1 MFDKIIIKSGSR
13 STEKFLSIPDIVD
26 MMFYYGEVH
35 VVVSQ
40 FELEQLLRT
49 FGEDVLYELITSK
62 LLFVHPCDQHIG
74 AVFQNG
80 LCSAG
85 MFRHDFSS
93 IEQLLYMYHRVFRK
107 NSTDNM
113 RFASKFSKI
122 LSEYRYPDIVQNSI
136 YRDIE
141 DDTYLSKATQIFI
154 KQYYPKYHNIG
165 EISLHAEPIQSQ
177 LGGMYRI
184 EGNIRLDELNAIHQ
198 QIGYPGAFSYSNIFL
213 AIGESNQD
221 CYMSS
226 ELRSELITSSKW
238 AEIYKLRLNECISN
252 AEKSKRNIDFFQKT
266 VAFEFMSPGTSFSI
280 GQITPKELVKLLNE
294 KNSLRF
300 KDWLKDLPNGVPISG
315 EFYNEIRKANS
326 DKPWVKILRVL
337 TQSIF
342 GLANPL
348 IGIVSTSLDGFIA
361 DKIINGWKPQIF
373 VEKFLRNEK
382 LKQDIDI
389 TS

>member
-1 MFDKIIIKSGSR
+1 
-13 STEKFLSIPDIVD
+13 
-26 MMFYYGEVH
+26 
-35 VVVSQ
+35 
-40 FELEQLLRT
+40 
-49 FGEDVLYELITSK
+49 
-62 LLFVHPCDQHIG
+62 
-74 AVFQNG
+74 
-80 LCSAG
+80 
-85 MFRHDFSS
+85 
-93 IEQLLYMYHRVFRK
+93 
-107 NSTDNM
+107 
-113 RFASKFSKI
+113 
-122 LSEYRYPDIVQNSI
+122 
-136 YRDIE
+136 
-141 DDTYLSKATQIFI
+141 
-154 KQYYPKYHNIG
+154 
-165 EISLHAEPIQSQ
+165 
-177 LGGMYRI
+177 
-184 EGNIRLDELNAIHQ
+184 
-198 QIGYPGAFSYSNIFL
+198 
-213 AIGESNQD
+213 
-221 CYMSS
+221 MSS

-315 EFYNEIRKANS
+315 EFYNEIRQANS

-337 TQSIF
+337 TLSIF

-373 VEKFLRNEK
+373 VEKVLRNEK